1 MEAVPVQKIRVLVV
15 DDHTIVRDGICAL
28 LGLAGDIEV
37 VGEASNGI
45 EAVETVRKLKPDVIL
60 MDIAMPVMGGL
71 EATHRIREEYPEI
84 KVLALTQYNDKEYVF
99 PVLEAGACGF
109 ISKASASSELSTG
122 IRCVYRGD
130 SFLSPSI
137 TKLLVED
144 YRESGAVKKKADPY
158 DDLTRREKEIF
169 QLLAEGYTTQKIA
182 DMLTISPKT
191 AEGHKTSL
199 MSKLDIHN
207 RAELVKYALRK
218 GVISV

>member
-1 MEAVPVQKIRVLVV
+1 MQKMKVLVV

-45 EAVETVRKLKPDVIL
+45 EALELVRKLSPDIVL
-60 MDIAMPVMGGL
+60 MDIAMPGMDGL
-71 EATHRIREEYPEI
+71 QATQQIHNEYPGV

-99 PVLEAGACGF
+99 PVLEAGAHGF

-137 TKLLVED
+137 TKILVED
-144 YRESGAVKKKADPY
+144 FREGGPNKKKTDPY
-158 DDLTRREKEIF
+158 NDLTKREKEILK
-169 QLLAEGYTTQKIA
+169 LLAEGYTTQKIA

-191 AEGHKTSL
+191 VEGHKTSL
-199 MSKLDIHN
+199 MAKLDIHN